1 MGLNGHLD
9 YEITQGSFTIK
20 NFNLFVRQLLPKL
33 NAFPGPRSVLVLDNA
48 KAHHSA
54 DLSGIQ
60 RGQEVRAR
68 EKGRVFCT

>member
-1 MGLNGHLD
+1 MGLSGYLD
-9 YEITQGSFTIK
+9 YGITRGSLTIK
-20 NFNLFVRQLLPKL
+20 KFTLFVRQLLPKL

-54 DLSGIQ
+54 DLSDIQ
-60 RGQEVRAR
+60 RGQEVRVG